1 VHKDSKDMAR
11 VFTKRILF
19 NSFWLSVLLHIL
31 LFTLFTTIVLFP
43 VPDVQKSHTLQVP
56 AYVYKGTIKPVLQ
69 NTAANESQASE
80 TAMNKPIPNH
90 TKTKQVAKSKYGL
103 TPAAIWSSTRSVLQ
117 ASQMQAIQ
125 SLQSSQP
132 IYMIGDDNE
141 APDPLMKLV
150 GQALSANFKYPDMAG
165 KFGIRGRVLVGM
177 TLHPEGY
184 FSHVAIV
191 SSSHNS
197 DLDSAA
203 LFAVNKAPRVAGADR
218 FLIAPKHFIVGF
230 IFH

>member
-1 VHKDSKDMAR
+1 MTR
-11 VFTKRILF
+11 VFTKRIIL

-31 LFTLFTTIVLFP
+31 LFTFFATVVIFP
-43 VPDVQKSHTLQVP
+43 VPDIQKHPTLQVP
-56 AYVYKGTIKPVLQ
+56 AYVYKGAIKPIAENTTVSDA
-69 NTAANESQASE
+69 TAADPSKIKP
-80 TAMNKPIPNH
+80 TPTKNKPF
-90 TKTKQVAKSKYGL
+90 KQTKSKYGL
-103 TPAAIWSSTRSVLQ
+103 SPAALWSSTRSVLQ
-117 ASQMQAIQ
+117 ASQMEALQ

-150 GQALSANFKYPDMAG
+150 GQSLSAHFKYPEMAG
-165 KFGIRGRVLVGM
+165 KFGIRGRVLIGM

-191 SSSHNS
+191 SSSHNA
-197 DLDSAA
+197 DLDGAA
-203 LFAVNKAPRVAGADR
+203 LYAVNKAPRVAGADR
-218 FLIAPKHFIVGF
+218 FLIAPKHFVVGF